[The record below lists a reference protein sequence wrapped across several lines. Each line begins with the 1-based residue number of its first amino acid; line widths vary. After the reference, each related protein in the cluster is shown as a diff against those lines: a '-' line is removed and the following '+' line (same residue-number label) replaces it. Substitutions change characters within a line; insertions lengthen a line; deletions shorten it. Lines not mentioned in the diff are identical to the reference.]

1 MKVLE
6 EDVEKSLQLEESRL
20 DAEDQS
26 YPDDVQGV
34 VQELKTKHNVSK
46 FPITVR
52 HFTDNGIF
60 ASSRL
65 NNYEN
70 A

>member
-6 EDVEKSLQLEESRL
+6 EDVERSLQLEESRL
-20 DAEDQS
+20 DADDQS

-34 VQELKTKHNVSK
+34 AQELKTKHNVSK
-46 FPITVR
+46 SPITVR
-52 HFTDNGIF
+52 HSTDSGIF
-60 ASSRL
+60 SSSRS